1 MERDRENQRNVDATV
16 YVGNLDE
23 RVTEDL
29 LWELFLQMGPL
40 VSVFMPPPRDG
51 KSQGFGFVEFRG
63 EDDAEYA
70 IKVMNMV
77 SLYDKTIKVNK
88 VHSDPSE
95 SMSLDVGA
103 KVRLS
108 LFLSSL
114 LYYYHHHCDDG
125 YTHTIAFFASIY
137 SYTYHPPSPS
147 LSFTIPISTSP
158 LSLLLAIY
166 R

>member
-1 MERDRENQRNVDATV
+1 MDSSLHDRRNVDATV

-23 RVTEDL
+23 KVTEDL

-40 VSVFMPPPRDG
+40 VSIFMPSDKSTG

-77 SLYDKTIKVNK
+77 RLYDKPIKVNK

-103 KVRLS
+103 KVCFSLS
-108 LFLSSL
+108 LSLSLSLSS
-114 LYYYHHHCDDG
+114 
-125 YTHTIAFFASIY
+125 S
-137 SYTYHPPSPS
+137 
-147 LSFTIPISTSP
+147 
-158 LSLLLAIY
+158 
-166 R
+166 